1 MLVPCEMLMPEDS
14 TNVKDIW
21 MLHVI
26 HILHLHLVDSHTAD
40 VVSCTEVETVWWLLI
55 GSVSA

>member
-1 MLVPCEMLMPEDS
+1 MLMPEDS